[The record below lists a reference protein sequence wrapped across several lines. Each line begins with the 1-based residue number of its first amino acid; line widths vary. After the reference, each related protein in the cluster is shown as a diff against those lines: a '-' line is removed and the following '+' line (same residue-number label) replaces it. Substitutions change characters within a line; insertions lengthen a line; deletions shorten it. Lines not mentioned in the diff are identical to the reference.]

1 MMPYVGE
8 SGAPG
13 AAPPETDRLA
23 LPEQW
28 YDALRLARDR
38 PSGAGATGSQID
50 RSGAPPLAGSG
61 LIGGRDPDPGA
72 GVRAETAGAAR
83 IARRS
88 GLPGAALDPRRVVR
102 LAVRRAVVPHA
113 QRRPPRT
120 VVLRTRA
127 GSAIR
132 IVYTPQGLLLAAAGA
147 SEERARVQTALE
159 RAHRALAARAISAAL
174 YPPT

>member
-1 MMPYVGE
+1 MPYAGE
-8 SGAPG
+8 SGAAG
-13 AAPPETDRLA
+13 AAPPEIDRLA

-50 RSGAPPLAGSG
+50 RSGTPPLAGSA
-61 LIGGRDPDPGA
+61 LTHGRDLDPCA
-72 GVRAETAGAAR
+72 GVRPQTAGASP

-88 GLPGAALDPRRVVR
+88 GLPEAALHPRRVLR
-102 LAVRRAVVPHA
+102 IAVRRAIVPAA

-127 GSAIR
+127 GSTIR
-132 IVYTPQGLLLAAAGA
+132 IVYTPRGLLLSAAGA
-147 SEERARVQTALE
+147 SDERARVQTALE
-159 RAHRALAARAISAAL
+159 RAQRALAARTISAAL
-174 YPPT
+174 YPRT

>member
-1 MMPYVGE
+1 MPYVGE
-8 SGAPG
+8 SGAAG
-13 AAPPETDRLA
+13 AAPPEIDRLA

-28 YDALRLARDR
+28 YDALRLAHGC
-38 PSGAGATGSQID
+38 PSGAGAGGLQID
-50 RSGAPPLAGSG
+50 RSGTPPLAGSA
-61 LIGGRDPDPGA
+61 LSHGRDLDPYA
-72 GVRAETAGAAR
+72 GVRPQTAGESR

-88 GLPGAALDPRRVVR
+88 GLPEAALHPRRVLR
-102 LAVRRAVVPHA
+102 IAVRRGIVTAA

-127 GSAIR
+127 GGTIR
-132 IVYTPQGLLLAAAGA
+132 IVYTPRGLLLSATGA
-147 SEERARVQTALE
+147 SGERARVQKALE